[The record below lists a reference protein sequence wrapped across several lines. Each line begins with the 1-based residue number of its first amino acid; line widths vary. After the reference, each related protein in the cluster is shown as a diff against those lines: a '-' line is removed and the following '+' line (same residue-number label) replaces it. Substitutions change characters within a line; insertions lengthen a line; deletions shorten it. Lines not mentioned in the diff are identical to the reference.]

1 MAISLSKI
9 LNNSLKGIV
18 PNEEEIKLLLD
29 IEDEGSLNELTF
41 ISGKIKELIYGK
53 RIVLFTPLYLSNECL
68 NNCLYCAFR
77 RDNKEIQRK
86 TLSTDEII
94 LQAQTLE
101 KTGFKRVL
109 LVAAEHPKKCSLDY
123 LINAVRTIYENTGLH
138 IVHLNAAPYSEEE
151 FIKLK
156 SSGIGVFQLFQ
167 ETYHRETYKIMHPGG
182 KKNDFDW
189 RRLAMDRAISA
200 GIKDV
205 GIGALLGLFDYKY
218 EILEL
223 IRHSRELEAKFGFG
237 PHTISV
243 PRLRPAHGSALLTPP
258 YPVSDFDFRKIV
270 AILRLA
276 VPYTGIVVTTRE
288 HSLLRDEIISAG
300 ASQISAG
307 SHTEP
312 GGYSEKGSSLTS
324 EDGQFSTAD
333 KRTLEEII
341 KIIIEKKLVP
351 SLCTSCYRAG
361 RTGENFV
368 NKAKNGEIQGY
379 CLPNALLTLEEYAL
393 DFAPAGTKQII
404 DKMINDNMKNIPDK
418 LFNQFNL
425 KLKRIKNGE
434 RDLYF

>member
-1 MAISLSKI
+1 MATTLSQI
-9 LNNSLKGIV
+9 LNNSLSGKV
-18 PNEEEIKLLLD
+18 PDEKEIKFLLD
-29 IEDEGSLNELTF
+29 IGDEESLRKLSYV
-41 ISGKIKELIYGK
+41 SGKVKESIYGK

-68 NNCLYCAFR
+68 NNCVYCAFR
-77 RDNKEIQRK
+77 RDNKEIKRK
-86 TLSTDEII
+86 TLSIDDII
-94 LQAQTLE
+94 IQAKTLE

-123 LINAVRTIYENTGLH
+123 LINAVEAIYKNTGIH

-151 FIKLK
+151 FKKLK
-156 SSGIGVFQLFQ
+156 NSGIGVFQLFQ
-167 ETYHRETYKIMHPGG
+167 ETYHRDTYEKMHPEG

-189 RRLAMDRAISA
+189 RRLAIERAISA

-223 IRHSRELEAKFGFG
+223 IRHSRELETKFSSG

-243 PRLRPAHGSALLTPP
+243 PRLRPAHGAYLQAPP
-258 YPVSDFDFRKIV
+258 YPVSDFDFKKIV

-276 VPYTGIVVTTRE
+276 VPYAGIVVTTRE
-288 HSLLRDEIISAG
+288 NPSLRDEIISAG

-312 GGYSEKGSSLTS
+312 GGYNEKDSSLTAD
-324 EDGQFSTAD
+324 DGQFSTAD
-333 KRTLEEII
+333 KRNLEDMIR
-341 KIIIEKKLVP
+341 IIIEKKLIP

-368 NKAKNGEIQGY
+368 NKAKHGEILGY

-393 DFAPAGTKQII
+393 DFSRAGTKQMI
-404 DKMINDNMKNIPDK
+404 DKLINDNIKDIPNILFTRFQEK
-418 LFNQFNL
+418 LN
-425 KLKRIKNGE
+425 KIKNGE